1 MKKQK
6 KEFKWFTIADYEK
19 EQDYLREMH
28 NHGWCFQKV
37 SGLGMYHFEECEP
50 ADVIYQ
56 LDYNKQGL
64 AHKEEYVQM
73 FEDCGWEYMQDFWGF
88 SYFRK
93 AIGIMN
99 EEEGIFCDDA
109 SRLEFMKRVLK
120 GRMTPVLIILFAVVI
135 PQLIVNAFLANH
147 SLTSFFVGMFVGILI
162 GYLVIFIWYMKQYRD
177 FKDKIYKE

>member
-1 MKKQK
+1 MPKQK

-56 LDYNKQGL
+56 LDYNKKGL
-64 AHKEEYVQM
+64 ANKEEYVQL
-73 FEDCGWEYMQDFWGF
+73 FADCGWEYIQDYFGF

-93 AIGIMN
+93 PIGIMN

-109 SRLEFMKRVLK
+109 SRLEFMKRILI
-120 GRMTPVLIILFAVVI
+120 GRMTPLLVLLFTIVI

-147 SLTSFFVGMFVGILI
+147 SLTSFFLGMFTGILV
-162 GYLVIFIWYMKQYRD
+162 GYLVVFIWYLKQYRK
-177 FKDKIYKE
+177 FKEKVYKE

>member
-37 SGLGMYHFEECEP
+37 GGLGIYHFEECEP

-56 LDYNKQGL
+56 LDYNKQGI
-64 AHKEEYVQM
+64 AQREEYVQL
-73 FEDCGWEYMQDFWGF
+73 FEDCGWEYIQDFWGF

-99 EEEGIFCDDA
+99 TEEGIFCDDE
-109 SRLEFMKRVLK
+109 SRLEFMKRILK
-120 GRMTPVLIILFAVVI
+120 GRMTPVLIILFALVI
-135 PQLIVNAFLANH
+135 PQLIINCLVGNQ
-147 SLTSFFVGMFVGILI
+147 SLISFFLGMFIGILV
-162 GYLVIFIWYMKQYRD
+162 GYLVIFIWYVKQYLR
-177 FKDKIYKE
+177 FKEKVYKE